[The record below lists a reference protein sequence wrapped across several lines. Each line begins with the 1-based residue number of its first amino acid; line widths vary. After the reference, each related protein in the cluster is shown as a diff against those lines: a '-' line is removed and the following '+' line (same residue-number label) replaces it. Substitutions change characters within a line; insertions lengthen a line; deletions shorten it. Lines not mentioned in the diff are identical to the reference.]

1 MTLGY
6 LFIAF
11 AMVGGTA
18 KAYCGKRTSGLIC
31 TTTDAVYMNT
41 VRMAI
46 CVLVGFA
53 IALLQTGSLA
63 SFALPTVGMAIS
75 ILSGMCQA
83 GFVLFWLLSVKTG
96 AYVMVEVFI
105 LLGTILPIVICH
117 ICFDETT
124 RLLQWVGYLVL
135 LCAVFLLCSYNN
147 TIKARLGAKSY
158 ALLFAAGITNGL
170 SDLSQKLFTRL
181 QPTESK
187 AVYNFYTFL
196 VAAVVL
202 GSVLLLRSLHGHG
215 NGAENTVARKRKM
228 YLYIGVMAAGL
239 FVYNYFKTC
248 AAEIVPAAKMYPL
261 MQGIS
266 LVITIVMAALLF
278 GERIKWKSASG
289 IALTFAALCM
299 MNL

>member
-1 MTLGY
+1 MVPVGY
-6 LFIAF
+6 LFIAL

-18 KAYCGKRTSGLIC
+18 KAYCGKRTSGMIR
-31 TTTDAVYMNT
+31 TTVDAVYMNT
-41 VRMAI
+41 VRMALCI
-46 CVLVGFA
+46 VVGFVF
-53 IALLQTGSLA
+53 ALVENGSIS
-63 SFALPTVGMAIS
+63 SFALQPVGMAIS
-75 ILSGMCQA
+75 LLSGVCQA

-105 LLGTILPIVICH
+105 LLGTILPIVVCQIF
-117 ICFDETT
+117 FDEQT

-135 LCAVFLLCSYNN
+135 LFAVFLMCSYNN
-147 TIKARLGAKSY
+147 TIKAKLNAKSY
-158 ALLFAAGITNGL
+158 ALLFAAGLANGL
-170 SDLSQKLFTRL
+170 CDLSQKLFARL
-181 QPTESK
+181 QPTASK
-187 AVYNFYTFL
+187 AVYNFYTFA

-202 GSVLLLRSLHGHG
+202 GIVLLCRKSE
-215 NGAENTVARKRKM
+215 ENTVCCQKKL

-248 AAEIVPAAKMYPL
+248 AAGIIPAAEMYPL

-278 GERIKWKSASG
+278 GERITLKSALG
-289 IALTFAALCM
+289 MVLTFGALCM

>member
-1 MTLGY
+1 MAIGY
-6 LFIAF
+6 LFIAL

-18 KAYCGKRTSGLIC
+18 KAYCGKRTSGLIR

-41 VRMAI
+41 VRMALCI
-46 CVLVGFA
+46 VVGFA
-53 IALLQTGSLA
+53 IALWQTGSLS

-75 ILSGMCQA
+75 VLSGVCQA

-105 LLGTILPIVICH
+105 LLGTILPIIVCQ

-124 RLLQWVGYLVL
+124 RPLQWVGYLVL

-147 TIKARLGAKSY
+147 TIKTKLNAKSY

-181 QPTESK
+181 QPMESK
-187 AVYNFYTFL
+187 AVYSFYTFL
-196 VAAVVL
+196 FAAMVL
-202 GSVLLLRSLHGHG
+202 GIVLFSLRGHG
-215 NGAENTVARKRKM
+215 NGAENTVTRNRKL
-228 YLYIGVMAAGL
+228 YFYIGVMAAGL

-248 AAEIVPAAKMYPL
+248 AAEIVPAAEMYPL

-278 GERIKWKSASG
+278 GERITWKSALG

>member
-1 MTLGY
+1 MLGY
-6 LFIAF
+6 LFIAL

-18 KAYCGKRTSGLIC
+18 KAYCGKRTSGLIR

-46 CVLVGFA
+46 CVVVGFA
-53 IALLQTGSLA
+53 IALWQTGSL
-63 SFALPTVGMAIS
+63 SFFALPAVGMAIS
-75 ILSGMCQA
+75 VLSGVCQA

-105 LLGTILPIVICH
+105 LLGTILPIVVCQF
-117 ICFDETT
+117 CFDETT
-124 RLLQWVGYLVL
+124 RPLQWLGYLVL

-147 TIKARLGAKSY
+147 TIKTKLNAQSY

-181 QPTESK
+181 QPMESK

-196 VAAVVL
+196 IAAAVL
-202 GSVLLLRSLHGHG
+202 GIVLLSLHSRG
-215 NGAENTVARKRKM
+215 NGAENTVARNRKL

-239 FVYNYFKTC
+239 FVFNYFKTC
-248 AAEIVPAAKMYPL
+248 AAGIVPAAEMYPL

-266 LVITIVMAALLF
+266 LVITIVMAAILF
-278 GERIKWKSASG
+278 GERITLKSALG